1 MIKTMPR
8 MGKEWGLRFEI
19 RPSSFSN
26 GWKSILHLTT
36 GGNCCKIGQRIPA
49 FFWHTNKGNANQ
61 RSMHITFH
69 RDGAGNAIVNS
80 PLLAKNRWAKIK
92 MSQRKVSNKYI
103 ISIQV
108 NGKRIYTKENRSPRT
123 FKNVKVY
130 ASDPYTPEAQGTL
143 RRLKIPTIFIPAK
156 MDQHPPFHH
165 WTKRWTGRKN
175 SCHLRSTW
183 KQHKTKG
190 IPHLHKHW

>member
-1 MIKTMPR
+1 MVGHQNLKKGRMVKTMPR

-69 RDGAGNAIVNS
+69 RDGAGNAQVNS

-92 MSQRKVSNKYI
+92 MSQRKISNKYI

-108 NGKRIYTKENRSPRT
+108 RITTFANCNYLLCMPILKKNLKHILITAYLNLISKRFR
-123 FKNVKVY
+123 
-130 ASDPYTPEAQGTL
+130 
-143 RRLKIPTIFIPAK
+143 
-156 MDQHPPFHH
+156 
-165 WTKRWTGRKN
+165 
-175 SCHLRSTW
+175 C
-183 KQHKTKG
+183 KQ
-190 IPHLHKHW
+190 